1 MYHQHYFMCKIRIT
15 LNALGKAFFFV
26 LISYLNGA
34 ENSKKI
40 IYTTCTICLY
50 NSLNE

>member
-15 LNALGKAFFFV
+15 LNALGKAFFV

-34 ENSKKI
+34 ENSRDLFSKNN
-40 IYTTCTICLY
+40 LY
-50 NSLNE
+50 YMHYMSI